1 MKHVFAIKGLD
12 CPCCSNSLEVYLK
25 KTSGYDDLQVSFL
38 TARLT
43 LTSDEDEE
51 LVLVK
56 LKGLMDKAPV
66 YAQILEVD

>member
-51 LVLVK
+51 LVL
-56 LKGLMDKAPV
+56 
-66 YAQILEVD
+66 